1 MHPVCVQSTRR
12 TLLTDTAGTVGE
24 VPLEEK
30 HSDVFSPF
38 DGASIP
44 ACCPFLPAVEALV
57 FIIESVLRLSFRLDY
72 SLILWA
78 KEAAQ
83 TDQESTPRL
92 LGENPV
98 NGCWWFTPPLYI
110 YWLNLE
116 PLLGPSGESPF
127 TRFTPVPFLF
137 HRVSSPICFLASRNS

>member
-1 MHPVCVQSTRR
+1 MHPVCVQSTCR

-38 DGASIP
+38 GGAYIP
-44 ACCPFLPAVEALV
+44 ACYPFLPAVEALI
-57 FIIESVLRLSFRLDY
+57 FIIESILRLSFRLDY

-83 TDQESTPRL
+83 TDQESKPRFP
-92 LGENPV
+92 GEHLV
-98 NGCWWFTPPLYI
+98 IG
-110 YWLNLE
+110 YW
-116 PLLGPSGESPF
+116 
-127 TRFTPVPFLF
+127 
-137 HRVSSPICFLASRNS
+137 